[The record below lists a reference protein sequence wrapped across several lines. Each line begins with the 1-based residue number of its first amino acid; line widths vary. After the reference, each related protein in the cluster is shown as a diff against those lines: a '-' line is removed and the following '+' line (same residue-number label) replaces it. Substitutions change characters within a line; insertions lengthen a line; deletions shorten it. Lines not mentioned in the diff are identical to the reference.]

1 MKYKLTVEI
10 KTEEDPSVLLEK
22 LQELAV
28 EHGEYTV
35 WIDRLTDETECAEDV
50 E

>member
-22 LQELAV
+22 LQELAEEQDESDSNLV
-28 EHGEYTV
+28 
-35 WIDRLTDETECAEDV
+35 DETACVEDV